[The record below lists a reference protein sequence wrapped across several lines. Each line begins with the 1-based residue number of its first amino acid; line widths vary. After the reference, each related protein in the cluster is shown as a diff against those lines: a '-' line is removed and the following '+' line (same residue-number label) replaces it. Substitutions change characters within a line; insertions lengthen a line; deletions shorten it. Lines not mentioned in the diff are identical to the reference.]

1 MGIEKSVEIAAAKK
15 RRAKL
20 LKAFNRLQ
28 GTKAG
33 MTISKFADKHG
44 VTRQRMG
51 QLLQMA
57 EYDAGTVDMDIK
69 K

>member
-20 LKAFNRLQ
+20 LKDFKRLQ

-33 MTISKFADKHG
+33 MTISKFADKHC

-51 QLLQMA
+51 QLLNMA
-57 EYDAGTVDMDIK
+57 EADIAVK
-69 K
+69 GE

>member
-20 LKAFNRLQ
+20 LKEFNRMKN
-28 GTKAG
+28 TKAV
-33 MTISKFADKHG
+33 MTISKFSNKHC

-51 QLLQMA
+51 QLLKMA
-57 EYDAGTVDMDIK
+57 KADIAVK
-69 K
+69 GE